1 MLSKELQDEVL
12 ALDEVE
18 KLELL
23 RLLLSDPAMSKYA
36 FDPMGLRGNY
46 EIAAKLMKIDGRGK
60 VKERI
65 KYRVMAQFSFSTLP
79 SVPGSLLSLSRTF

>member
-12 ALDEVE
+12 ALDEVD

-46 EIAAKLMKIDGRGK
+46 EMAAKLMKLMEEEK
-60 VKERI
+60 
-65 KYRVMAQFSFSTLP
+65 ST
-79 SVPGSLLSLSRTF
+79 SVSSIE